1 MLPEDARTSRLTA
14 DATTAERMS
23 EMTSFETGTHY
34 ETLAHSTLDTFVCH
48 VLHIKDGKAL
58 VYVGRKNL
66 QLTLPITVR
75 DDVER
80 MASPYGEF
88 SANCPW

>member
-1 MLPEDARTSRLTA
+1 M
-14 DATTAERMS
+14 TT
-23 EMTSFETGTHY
+23 FETGTHY
-34 ETLAHSTLDTFVCH
+34 ETLADSTLDTFVCR
-48 VLHIKDGKAL
+48 VMHIKDGKAL
-58 VYVGRKNL
+58 VHVGRKNL

-80 MASPYGEF
+80 MVSPYGEF